1 MAFAGR
7 LDAAS
12 IGSLWRPA
20 MRAAERARGQPL
32 AFDLGAVS
40 FSDVAGASFLAAVE
54 AAHGEAAQPIGAQER
69 VMALLLRARAAARRA
84 RAARPPRAPPHTR
97 SSDWRSA

>member
-32 AFDLGAVS
+32 AFELGAVS

-54 AAHGEAAQPIGAQER
+54 AAHGEAAQPIGGAG
-69 VMALLLRARAAARRA
+69 ARDGAAASGA
-84 RAARPPRAPPHTR
+84 RGWPGPRGQ
-97 SSDWRSA
+97 